1 MVRTS
6 AISVRVSEEVKSAA
20 QKAADEDRRTLASY
34 VEKVL
39 VERLESGGYLGKPKA
54 RK

>member
-1 MVRTS
+1 M
-6 AISVRVSEEVKSAA
+6 RVSDEVKAAA
-20 QKAADEDRRTLASY
+20 QKAAEGDRRTLASY

-39 VERLESGGYLGKPKA
+39 VDRLQADGHLPKAKA